1 MKFSSLQ
8 RECNARM
15 RVADSAAEEVSGR
28 ITSALPAAA
37 AKKKNVRLEYDTGA
51 CVIRPPPGKRDQ
63 WSLSL
68 IGHRPRVGSMSHRL
82 VDHVRAVNLGFRVR
96 PWAAGALS
104 RFPDNRLNV
113 LPTLSKL
120 MGNDLWLVKDGIRNN
135 FLTFLL
141 HARGASGTL

>member
-1 MKFSSLQ
+1 MKFSSLH

-15 RVADSAAEEVSGR
+15 RVADSTAEEVSGR

-63 WSLSL
+63 WSLTL

-82 VDHVRAVNLGFRVR
+82 MHHAEAVKSGNRVR
-96 PWAAGALS
+96 PWAA
-104 RFPDNRLNV
+104 D
-113 LPTLSKL
+113 
-120 MGNDLWLVKDGIRNN
+120 
-135 FLTFLL
+135 
-141 HARGASGTL
+141 AR